1 MLSASQFAQQLASQ
15 APLAVRAML
24 QVIDQV
30 EQGQLNRS
38 EADRL
43 VALCAGSADLK
54 EGLLAQRE
62 RRAPQFTG
70 E

>member
-1 MLSASQFAQQLASQ
+1 
-15 APLAVRAML
+15 ML

-62 RRAPQFTG
+62 RRAPHFTG